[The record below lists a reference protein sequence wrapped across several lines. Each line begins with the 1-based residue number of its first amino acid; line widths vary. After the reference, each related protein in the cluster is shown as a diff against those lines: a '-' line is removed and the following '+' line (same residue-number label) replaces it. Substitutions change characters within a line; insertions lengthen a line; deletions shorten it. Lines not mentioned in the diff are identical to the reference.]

1 MATFEQLPAEV
12 GVKIVKGDEFSM
24 TLDFDHD
31 LTGYTYD
38 AKVYTTTV
46 SANPGGTGSV
56 IAAGATTASF
66 TITPIALTAGQI
78 NLSLNETETGRLNP
92 SVGYRWYVRYVT
104 PGLVTR
110 TVIAGEFS
118 ARNP

>member
-1 MATFEQLPAEV
+1 MATFEQLPADV
-12 GVKIVKGDEFSM
+12 GIKIVKGDEFSM

-46 SANPGGTGSV
+46 SPTSAGTGSFL
-56 IAAGATTASF
+56 AAGATTASF
-66 TITPIALTAGQI
+66 TITPVALTAGLV
-78 NLSLNETETGRLNP
+78 NLSLNETQTDALNP
-92 SVGYRWYVRYVT
+92 AVGYRWYVRYVS

-110 TVIAGEFS
+110 TVLSGEFV

>member
-1 MATFEQLPAEV
+1 MPTFEQLPADV
-12 GVKIVKGDEFSM
+12 PVRMVRGDDINL

-31 LTGYTYD
+31 LTGYTCD

-46 SANPGGTGSV
+46 QINGAGTGSV
-56 IAAGATTASF
+56 VAAGSTVASF
-66 TITPIALTAGQI
+66 TITPVAITAGQVNI
-78 NLSLNETETGRLNP
+78 SLNETETNSLSP
-92 SVGYRWYVRYVT
+92 SVGYRWYFRYVS

-110 TVIAGEFS
+110 TVLAGDFT